1 MVCFPFW
8 FVHLSAEMGKNYWLS
23 FHENLWMG
31 KSLAK
36 EEPIT
41 FLNRF
46 KSCGQYINNL
56 YLLSKHYIW
65 PLLNKCIHVKIQ
77 KMVKKIVVKYSGF
90 VKANCRDKLT
100 PYHNPYS
107 GVAITFSCS
116 KCRCLW
122 SRSGPWVLSEAVNL
136 DQVEVLLCHRREMPI
151 SQLVQVLTVPFSD
164 NCACCFGILL
174 RLTKWLH

>member
-1 MVCFPFW
+1 MF
-8 FVHLSAEMGKNYWLS
+8 S
-23 FHENLWMG
+23 FLICSFISRNGEKLLAQFSWNLWMG

-46 KSCGQYINNL
+46 KSCGQYIDNL

-77 KMVKKIVVKYSGF
+77 KMVVKIVVKYSGY

-116 KCRCLW
+116 KCRSLW
-122 SRSGPWVLSEAVNL
+122 SQSGPWVLSEAVNL